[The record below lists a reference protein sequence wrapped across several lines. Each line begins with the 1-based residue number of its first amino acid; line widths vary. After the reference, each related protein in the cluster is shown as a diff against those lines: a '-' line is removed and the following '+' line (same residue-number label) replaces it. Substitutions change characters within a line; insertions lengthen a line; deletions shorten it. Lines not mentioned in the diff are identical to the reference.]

1 MVRPER
7 FELPTLWFVE
17 DGPRGISN
25 LHQAAP
31 NGQLW
36 PKPLQDKTFQLLRAA
51 CCHSRPSAAK
61 LDFGHTKIGRG
72 VREGR

>member
-1 MVRPER
+1 VRPER

-17 DGPRGISN
+17 DGPRRISN

-36 PKPLQDKTFQLLRAA
+36 PKSLQGKRFWLFAAA
-51 CCHSRPSAAK
+51 CSHSRPSAAK
-61 LDFGHTKIGRG
+61 LDFGHTKIAFGVEAGR
-72 VREGR
+72 